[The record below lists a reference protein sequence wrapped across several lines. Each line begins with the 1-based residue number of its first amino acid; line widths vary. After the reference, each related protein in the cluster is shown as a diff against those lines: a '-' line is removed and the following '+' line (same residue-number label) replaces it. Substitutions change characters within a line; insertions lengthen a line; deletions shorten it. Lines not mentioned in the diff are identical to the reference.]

1 MDEDI
6 EMVLNIDVAGRF
18 LGRNIFDL
26 YGMTVGKIVG
36 ISTDVRGMVTSLEL
50 ELANG
55 QFLNCPGEQ
64 IEISGDHAV
73 FLDDW
78 RIQSKT
84 LKVEMDISLKRIKA
98 LSDLHRRGEIQ
109 PEIYED
115 LRKQHDA
122 NLGDLQKRKDALVK
136 NLSIISNGMDGQLR
150 RLEMFLANNKMQL
163 ASGEIDGQSYKV
175 AVDALERGLRRALSG
190 KKDVET
196 LLGNL
201 RTLKLGPDEL
211 GPAQD
216 ILVLRQDS
224 NGYQDHIGA
233 ILKESS
239 QTG

>member
-1 MDEDI
+1 
-6 EMVLNIDVAGRF
+6 MVLNIDVAGRF
-18 LGRNIFDL
+18 LGRNVFDL

-36 ISTDVRGMVTSLEL
+36 ISTDVKGIVTSLEL

-73 FLDDW
+73 FFDDW

-122 NLGDLQKRKDALVK
+122 NLSDLQRRMDALVK
-136 NLSIISNGMDGQLR
+136 NLSVISRGMDGQLR
-150 RLEMFLANNKMQL
+150 HLEMFLANNKMQL

-190 KKDVET
+190 KKDVEA
-196 LLGNL
+196 LLANL
-201 RTLKLGPDEL
+201 GGLKLGPEE
-211 GPAQD
+211 PNPSQD
-216 ILVLRQDS
+216 TQLLPGNSSDYRDRIA
-224 NGYQDHIGA
+224 A
-233 ILKESS
+233 ILSESNQLS
-239 QTG
+239 

>member
-1 MDEDI
+1 
-6 EMVLNIDVAGRF
+6 MVLNIDVAGRF
-18 LGRNIFDL
+18 LGRNVFDL

-36 ISTDVRGMVTSLEL
+36 ISTDVKGIVTSLEL

-73 FLDDW
+73 FFDDW

-122 NLGDLQKRKDALVK
+122 NLSDLQRRMDALVK
-136 NLSIISNGMDGQLR
+136 NLSVISRGMDGQLR
-150 RLEMFLANNKMQL
+150 HLEMFLANNKMQL

-175 AVDALERGLRRALSG
+175 AVDALERGLRRVLSG
-190 KKDVET
+190 KKDVEG
-196 LLGNL
+196 LLANL
-201 RTLKLGPDEL
+201 GGLKLGPEE
-211 GPAQD
+211 PNSSQD
-216 ILVLRQDS
+216 TQVLRQNSSD
-224 NGYQDHIGA
+224 YRDRIAA
-233 ILKESS
+233 ILSESKQS
-239 QTG
+239 S